1 MINNAEPNSFSVEIG
16 ESAITKIRNE
26 KYHCIQI
33 KLEVQFSF
41 NGKCENG
48 SYDIVEN

>member
-1 MINNAEPNSFSVEIG
+1 MINNAEPKYLRIAIG
-16 ESAITKIRNE
+16 QSAITKIIHE

-33 KLEVQFSF
+33 KLEVQFSS